1 LAVDGIF
8 GTMTQRMVR
17 ALQVAEAMPATG
29 VVTPEVWDLLE
40 QRDFP
45 FAANRATVLRPGDT
59 GPAVAEIQ
67 RVLGVPVTGTYDA
80 ATRDAVK
87 AAQARAGLAS
97 TGVVASRTWSLFDRL
112 SA

>member
-1 LAVDGIF
+1 
-8 GTMTQRMVR
+8 MTQRAVT
-17 ALQVAEAMPATG
+17 ALQVAEALSATG
-29 VVTPEVWDLLE
+29 VVTPEVWDVLE

-45 FAANRATVLRPGDT
+45 FVGNRATVLRPGDS
-59 GPAVAEIQ
+59 GPAVAEVQ
-67 RVLGVPVTGTYDA
+67 RVLGLPATGTYDA

-87 AAQARAGLAS
+87 SAQARAGLAS